1 VEVWLGMK
9 LGHGPMI
16 VILNSIGLQSRPVAS
31 PIAFGEFVFDP
42 ESRLLVKRR
51 TPIHLTPK
59 AVELLA
65 LLAERRPKPVSKEE
79 IHERVWPGV
88 FVSEAS
94 LTALVFDLRSALG
107 ETAREPRYIRTV
119 HGFGY
124 AFVPDEGISIVA
136 RTNCR
141 LICEGRVLELV
152 NGENLVGRSIDCGVR
167 LDSTDVSRRHARIT
181 INDDKATIED
191 LGSTN
196 GTFVN
201 GVRVTSPVSLADGMT
216 IGFGSITAQF
226 HAAVEEPRTEV
237 R

>member
-1 VEVWLGMK
+1 VSSATPLSDTI
-9 LGHGPMI
+9 PA
-16 VILNSIGLQSRPVAS
+16 VAS
-31 PIAFGEFVFDP
+31 PIAFGEFVFDLD
-42 ESRLLVKRR
+42 SRLLVKRR

-59 AVELLA
+59 AMELLG

-88 FVSEAS
+88 FVSDAS
-94 LTALVFDLRSALG
+94 LTALVFDLRAVLG

-124 AFVPDEGISIVA
+124 AFVPDEGVSIVA

-141 LICEGRVLELV
+141 LICEGRVIELM
-152 NGENLVGRSIDCGVR
+152 NGENVVGRSIDCTVR
-167 LDSTDVSRRHARIT
+167 LDSTDVSRRHARIM
-181 INDDKATIED
+181 INDDTATIED

-201 GVRVTSPVSLADGMT
+201 GARVTSPVPLTDGVT
-216 IGFGSITAQF
+216 VGFGSITAQF
-226 HAAVEEPRTEV
+226 HASIEEPRTEV

>member
-1 VEVWLGMK
+1 VA
-9 LGHGPMI
+9 
-16 VILNSIGLQSRPVAS
+16 VAS

-51 TPIHLTPK
+51 TPVHLTPK
-59 AVELLA
+59 AMELLG
-65 LLAERRPKPVSKEE
+65 LLAERRPRPVSKEE

-88 FVSEAS
+88 FVSDAS
-94 LTALVFDLRSALG
+94 LTALVFDLRAALG
-107 ETAREPRYIRTV
+107 ETAREPKYIRTV

-124 AFVPDEGISIVA
+124 SFVPDEGVSIVA

-141 LICEGRVLELV
+141 LICDGRVIELV
-152 NGENLVGRSIDCGVR
+152 NGENLVGRSVDCGVR
-167 LDSTDVSRRHARIT
+167 LDSTDVSRRHARIMIT
-181 INDDKATIED
+181 DDRATIED

-201 GVRVTSPVSLADGMT
+201 GIRVTAPVPLADGMT
-216 IGFGSITAQF
+216 VGFGSITAQF
-226 HAAVEEPRTEV
+226 HASSDEPRTEV

>member
-1 VEVWLGMK
+1 
-9 LGHGPMI
+9 
-16 VILNSIGLQSRPVAS
+16 
-31 PIAFGEFVFDP
+31 
-42 ESRLLVKRR
+42 
-51 TPIHLTPK
+51 
-59 AVELLA
+59 

-88 FVSEAS
+88 FVSDAS
-94 LTALVFDLRSALG
+94 LTALVFDLRAALG

-124 AFVPDEGISIVA
+124 AFVPDEGVSIVA

-141 LICEGRVLELV
+141 LICEGRVVELM
-152 NGENLVGRSIDCGVR
+152 NGENLVGRSIDCSVR
-167 LDSTDVSRRHARIT
+167 LDSTDVSRRHARIM
-181 INDDKATIED
+181 INDDAATIED

-201 GVRVTSPVSLADGMT
+201 GVRVTSPVPLTDGVT
-216 IGFGSITAQF
+216 IGFGSIVAQF
-226 HAAVEEPRTEV
+226 HASVDEPRTEV

>member
-1 VEVWLGMK
+1 V
-9 LGHGPMI
+9 P
-16 VILNSIGLQSRPVAS
+16 SPV
-31 PIAFGEFVFDP
+31 AFGEFVFDP

-59 AVELLA
+59 AMELLG

-88 FVSEAS
+88 FVSDAS
-94 LTALVFDLRSALG
+94 LTALVFDLRAALG

-124 AFVPDEGISIVA
+124 AFVPDEGVSIVA

-141 LICEGRVLELV
+141 LICEGRVVELM
-152 NGENLVGRSIDCGVR
+152 NGENVVGRSVDCSVR
-167 LDSTDVSRRHARIT
+167 LDSTDVSRRHARIM
-181 INDDKATIED
+181 INDDAATIED

-201 GVRVTSPVSLADGMT
+201 GVRVTAPVSLTDGVT
-216 IGFGSITAQF
+216 VGFGSIAAQF
-226 HAAVEEPRTEV
+226 HASIDEPRTEV

>member
-1 VEVWLGMK
+1 
-9 LGHGPMI
+9 
-16 VILNSIGLQSRPVAS
+16 VAS

-42 ESRLLVKRR
+42 ASRLLVKGR

-59 AVELLA
+59 AMELLG

-88 FVSEAS
+88 YVSDAS
-94 LTALVFDLRSALG
+94 LTALVFDLRTALG
-107 ETAREPRYIRTV
+107 ESAREPRFIRTV

-124 AFVPDEGISIVA
+124 AFVPDEGVSISA

-141 LICEGRVLELV
+141 LIVDGRVMELQ
-152 NGENLVGRSIDCGVR
+152 NGENVVGRSVECRVR
-167 LDSTDVSRRHARIT
+167 LESTDVSRRHARIM
-181 INDDKATIED
+181 INDDEATIED

-201 GVRVTSPVSLADGMT
+201 GARLTGTARLDDGALLT
-216 IGFGSITAQF
+216 FGSVAAQF
-226 HAAVEEPRTEV
+226 HSSVEEPRTEI